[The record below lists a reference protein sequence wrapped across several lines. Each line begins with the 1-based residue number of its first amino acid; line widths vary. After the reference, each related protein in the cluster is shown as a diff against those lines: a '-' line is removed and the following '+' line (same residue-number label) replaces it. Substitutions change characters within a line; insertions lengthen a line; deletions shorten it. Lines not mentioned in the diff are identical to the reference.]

1 MSSNILLL
9 FQYTSKNKKM
19 VIFLATQDSVE
30 FHARLLAVLEDEQ
43 TLELFKLHGDMP
55 QKVRHHDGS
64 GVTWFLKACH
74 THFRSGC
81 GSGSFAESK

>member
-1 MSSNILLL
+1 MSCNVLLL
-9 FQYTSKNKKM
+9 LQYTSKNKKM

-55 QKVRHHDGS
+55 QKVRTSSRQQRH
-64 GVTWFLKACH
+64 VFLKSLSHALP
-74 THFRSGC
+74 G
-81 GSGSFAESK
+81 